1 VQHQLLCLL
10 AAEALLLELQQGL
23 DVRKLLHKRARLA
36 SGRGNEL
43 RLLRLLRL
51 LRMHPLHVL
60 KVLVLRNDLLV
71 LLLRLRQRAHR
82 RRKGGRQP
90 RCRCE

>member
-1 VQHQLLCLL
+1 
-10 AAEALLLELQQGL
+10 
-23 DVRKLLHKRARLA
+23 
-36 SGRGNEL
+36 
-43 RLLRLLRL
+43 
-51 LRMHPLHVL
+51 MHALHVL
-60 KVLVLRNDLLV
+60 KVLVLRNDSLV